1 MFLADA
7 STKRPVAMT
16 CLLIALTFLGFNSY
30 RKISVENLPKID
42 IPYMTIQTVWA
53 GATPADIEKDV
64 GKKIEDAVSGLDGIK
79 HITTTCVENL
89 CIVLLEFSLATNV
102 DVAAVDVREKIDAI
116 LQDLPSGCERPVIE
130 KIDVNATSV
139 VTLCLAG
146 DATVEAMYDYADNT
160 LADKFSTVPGVGK
173 VEIIGGNAR
182 EVHVELDREA
192 LASAGLT
199 SGDVVRALQQN
210 VHSLPAGRVKDNG
223 RELSVKFDAEYATV
237 EEIGGLEVANS
248 NGVRRYIRDL
258 GTVRMS
264 TEEVRE
270 RAFVDGVPCIILN
283 VIKKAE
289 GNTVK
294 VVNMVRSRMEKLQD
308 QLPGGMKL
316 VWFADGGEHVQNSV
330 DSTLS
335 DIMFG
340 VLLCAAILFVFLAN
354 IRTTII
360 VSISMPL
367 TVVISLFFM
376 WLIGYSLNMATLLAL
391 GLSIGILVSNSIV
404 VLENVVKRFDDTPN
418 AWEAARLGTNEVA
431 IAVLAS
437 AGTNV
442 IVMIP
447 IAMMSS
453 IVGLFFTPFAV
464 TTLIVNLV
472 SIFISFTLTPIL
484 CALFLKPTVGKKKGP
499 MARFGEWWNQRVM
512 GLGRRY
518 VAILRFVGA
527 SRVVI
532 LLVVLG
538 CVLLLVLLGCV
549 LLLIHAFSFA
559 GKLGFTMV
567 ETADRGKIFVKIE
580 FPTDYDLE
588 KTTARLLKIQD
599 RLKGYSNLK
608 HILAGSGKVN
618 SIGGSS
624 TQAVYLAQIQ
634 MAFED
639 KTKRDWT
646 IFDRVDEITNL
657 LSDETDC
664 IITVAVESEMGG
676 IQSPLEMNIVGD
688 DLEVLDRVGTNVV
701 AMVKT
706 LPDAGS
712 IDSTVRDGKPQ
723 VLITPKRAVLS
734 DMKMP
739 ATSLGTILRGNLEG
753 IEAATFKSGDR
764 SYDIRVKFREK
775 PGQEQVKEF
784 MLPGT
789 AGKPLLIESLANVEH
804 HLIPVQIKRFDKV
817 RTVTV
822 TGTLSLNGKL
832 GLLLND
838 VRRNLAE
845 KEMLPPGYEVN
856 WGGDSE
862 MLGEAIADFLEAA
875 ILAIVLTYLTLSAI
889 LESYI
894 RPFMIMFT
902 LPLGLVGVLWALRL
916 TGFGISIFVLLG
928 CVMLIGVVVNA
939 AVLIIDRLGQL
950 TEKGLSRR
958 EAMFQAM
965 VDTFRAVLMVIL
977 ASGIGMLPMALGRGI
992 GSELRA
998 GIGIAST
1005 GGVVVSGLL
1014 SIILIPLMYV
1024 LFTKKEAKKS

>member
-30 RKISVENLPKID
+30 RKLSVENLPKID
-42 IPYMTIQTVWA
+42 IPYITIQTVWA

-64 GKKIEDAVSGLDGIK
+64 GKKLEDAVSGLDGIK

-89 CIVLLEFSLATNV
+89 CIILLEFSLSTDV
-102 DVAAVDVREKIDAI
+102 DVAAVDVREKLDAI
-116 LQDLPSGCERPVIE
+116 LQDLPAGCERPVIE

-139 VTLCLAG
+139 VTLCLTG
-146 DATVEAMYDYADNT
+146 DATVEEMYDYVDNS

-173 VEIIGGNAR
+173 VEIIGGNER

-192 LASAGLT
+192 IAAAGLT
-199 SGDVVRALQQN
+199 SAEVVRALQQN
-210 VHSLPAGRVKDNG
+210 VLSLPAGRVRDNG

-237 EEIGGLEVANS
+237 EQIGGLEVANS
-248 NGVRRYIRDL
+248 NGVRRYLRDL
-258 GTVRMS
+258 ATVRMT
-264 TEEVRE
+264 TEEMRE
-270 RAFVDGVPCIILN
+270 KAFIDGTPCIILN
-283 VIKKAE
+283 IIKKAE

-294 VVNMVRSRMEKLQD
+294 VVNMVRDRVEKLQG

-316 VWFADGGEHVQNSV
+316 VWFADSGAHVQNSV

-340 VLLCAAILFVFLAN
+340 VLLCAVILFVFLAN
-354 IRTTII
+354 IRTTVI

-367 TVVISLFFM
+367 TIVISLFFL
-376 WLIGYSLNMATLLAL
+376 WLIGYSLNTSTLLAL

-453 IVGLFFTPFAV
+453 MVGLFFTPFAV

-512 GLGRRY
+512 GLGKRY

-527 SRVVI
+527 SRLAI
-532 LLVVLG
+532 LVVLI
-538 CVLLLVLLGCV
+538 GCV

-559 GKLGFTMV
+559 GKLGFTMI

-599 RLKGYSNLK
+599 RLKDYSNLK

-618 SIGGSS
+618 AIGGSS

-639 KTKRDWT
+639 KTKRSWT
-646 IFDRVDEITNL
+646 IFDRVDEITQL

-676 IQSPLEMNIVGD
+676 IQSPLEMNIVGE
-688 DLEVLDRVGTNVV
+688 DLDVLDRVGTDVV

-712 IDSTVRDGKPQ
+712 VDSTVRDGKPQ
-723 VLITPKRAVLS
+723 ILITPKRAVLS
-734 DMKMP
+734 DLKMP
-739 ATSLGTILRGNLEG
+739 AASLANTMRGNLEG
-753 IEAATFKSGDR
+753 IESAIYKSGDR
-764 SYDIRVKFREK
+764 SYDIRVKFLEK

-789 AGKPLLIESLANVEH
+789 AGRPILLESLADVEH
-804 HLIPVQIKRFDKV
+804 HLIPVQIKRLDKV

-862 MLGEAIADFLEAA
+862 MLEDAIKDFLEAA

-916 TGFGISIFVLLG
+916 TGYGISIFVLLG

-950 TEKGLSRR
+950 TAQGISRR

-998 GIGIAST
+998 GIGVAST

-1014 SIILIPLMYV
+1014 SIIIIPLMFV
-1024 LFTKKEAKKS
+1024 LFTKKETQKA

>member
-30 RKISVENLPKID
+30 RKLSVENLPKID
-42 IPYMTIQTVWA
+42 IPYVTIQAVWA

-64 GKKIEDAVSGLDGIK
+64 GKKIEDAVSSLDGIK

-89 CIVLLEFSLATNV
+89 CNVLLEFTLNTDV

-116 LQDLPSGCERPVIE
+116 LDDLPSGCDRPVIE
-130 KIDVNATSV
+130 KIDINATSV

-146 DATVEAMYDYADNT
+146 DATIEEMYDYVDNT

-173 VEIIGGNAR
+173 VEIIGGNER
-182 EVHVELDREA
+182 EVHVELDRGA
-192 LASAGLT
+192 LAAAGLT
-199 SGDVVRALQQN
+199 SADVLSALQRN
-210 VHSLPAGRVKDNG
+210 VYSLPAGRVKDNG

-237 EEIGGLEVANS
+237 EAIGGLEVANS

-258 GTVRMS
+258 GTVRMT

-270 RAFVDGVPCIILN
+270 LAFIDGIPCIILN

-294 VVNMVRSRMEKLQD
+294 VVNMIRKRMEKVQG
-308 QLPGGMKL
+308 QLPGGMRL
-316 VWFADGGEHVQNSV
+316 YWFADGGEHVQSSV

-340 VLLCAAILFVFLAN
+340 VLLCAAILFIFLAN
-354 IRTTII
+354 IRTTLI

-367 TVVISLFFM
+367 TIVISLFFM
-376 WLIGYSLNMATLLAL
+376 WLIGYSLNTSTLLAL

-418 AWEAARLGTNEVA
+418 AWEAARLGTNEVG

-442 IVMIP
+442 VVMIP

-453 IVGLFFTPFAV
+453 MVGLFFTPFAV

-484 CALFLKPTVGKKKGP
+484 CALFLKPTVGKKKGV
-499 MARFGEWWNQRVM
+499 MARFGEWWNARVM

-518 VAILRFVGA
+518 VSVLRLVGQ
-527 SRVVI
+527 SRIVI
-532 LLVVLG
+532 LLVMAG
-538 CVLLLVLLGCV
+538 SVLLLM
-549 LLLIHAFSFA
+549 HAFSFA
-559 GKLGFTMV
+559 GRLGFTMV

-599 RLKGYSNLK
+599 RLKGYSDLK
-608 HILAGSGKVN
+608 HILAGAGKVN

-634 MAFED
+634 LAFKD
-639 KTKRDWT
+639 KTKRAWT
-646 IFDRVDEITNL
+646 IFDRVQEITQL

-688 DLEVLDRVGTNVV
+688 DLDVLDNVGNDVV
-701 AMVKT
+701 AMVKG

-723 VLITPKRAVLS
+723 ILITPKRAVLS
-734 DMKMP
+734 DVKMA
-739 ATSLGTILRGNLEG
+739 ATSLATILRGNLEG
-753 IEAATFKSGDR
+753 IEAATYKSGDR
-764 SYDIRVKFREK
+764 SYDIRVKYREV

-784 MLPGT
+784 MLPGA
-789 AGKPLLIESLANVEH
+789 AGRPVLIESFANVEH
-804 HLIPVQIKRFDKV
+804 RLIPVQIKRFDKV

-845 KEMLPPGYEVN
+845 KQILPPGYEVN

-902 LPLGLVGVLWALRL
+902 LPLGLIGVLWALRL
-916 TGFGISIFVLLG
+916 TNSGISIFVLLG

-950 TEKGLSRR
+950 MEQGLSRR
-958 EAMFQAM
+958 ESMYQAM

-1014 SIILIPLMYV
+1014 SIIIIPLLYV
-1024 LFTKKEAKKS
+1024 LFTKKEASTKH

>member
-30 RKISVENLPKID
+30 RKLSVENLPKID
-42 IPYMTIQTVWA
+42 IPYITIQTVWA

-89 CIVLLEFSLATNV
+89 CNVLLEFSLNTDV

-130 KIDVNATSV
+130 KIDINATSV

-146 DATVEAMYDYADNT
+146 DATVEEMYDYVDNT

-173 VEIIGGNAR
+173 VEIIGGNER

-192 LASAGLT
+192 LAAAGLT

-210 VHSLPAGRVKDNG
+210 VLSLPAGRVKDNG
-223 RELSVKFDAEYATV
+223 RELSVKYDAEYATV
-237 EEIGGLEVANS
+237 EEIGSLEVANS

-258 GTVRMS
+258 GAVRMT

-270 RAFVDGVPCIILN
+270 RAFIDGTPCIIMN

-294 VVNMVRSRMEKLQD
+294 VVNMVRQRVDKIQG

-316 VWFADGGEHVQNSV
+316 VWFADGGEHVQSSV

-354 IRTTII
+354 IRTTFI

-367 TVVISLFFM
+367 TIVISLFFM
-376 WLIGYSLNMATLLAL
+376 WLVGYSLNTATLLAL

-404 VLENVVKRFDDTPN
+404 VLENVVKRFDDTPD

-442 IVMIP
+442 VVMIP

-453 IVGLFFTPFAV
+453 MVGLFFTPFAV

-484 CALFLKPTVGKKKGP
+484 CALFLKPTAGKKKGP

-512 GLGRRY
+512 GLGKRY
-518 VAILRFVGA
+518 VSILRFVGA
-527 SRVVI
+527 SRLAI
-532 LLVVLG
+532 LAVLIG
-538 CVLLLVLLGCV
+538 SV

-559 GKLGFTMV
+559 GRLGFTMV

-599 RLKGYSNLK
+599 RLKDYSDLK

-634 MAFED
+634 MAFLD
-639 KTKRDWT
+639 KTKRGWT
-646 IFDRVDEITNL
+646 IFDRVEEITKL

-676 IQSPLEMNIVGD
+676 IQSPLEMNIVGE
-688 DLEVLDRVGTNVV
+688 DLEVLDRVGTDVV

-723 VLITPKRAVLS
+723 ILITPKRAVLS
-734 DMKMP
+734 DIKMP
-739 ATSLGTILRGNLEG
+739 AASLGTIMRGNLEG
-753 IEAATFKSGDR
+753 IEAATYKSGDR
-764 SYDIRVKFREK
+764 SYDIRVKFREE

-784 MLPGT
+784 MLPGM
-789 AGKPLLIESLANVEH
+789 AGRPVLIESLANVAN

-845 KEMLPPGYEVN
+845 KELLPPGYEVN

-902 LPLGLVGVLWALRL
+902 LPLGLVGVLWALRM
-916 TGFGISIFVLLG
+916 TGNGISIFVLLG

-950 TEKGLSRR
+950 TAQGLSRR
-958 EAMFQAM
+958 EAMFQSM

-1014 SIILIPLMYV
+1014 SIIIIPLMFV
-1024 LFTKKEAKKS
+1024 LFTKKEPKKA